1 MKLIN
6 KIFAATFAASFSL
19 PIYSQINKGFD
30 EKNNIK
36 SEGDTLLAENISDDS
51 GTLKIS
57 VTGTRSP
64 REVKNVPG
72 AVTVIDQKDISER
85 GTTELKDIFRY
96 DAGIDLKSE
105 TETYFTDSGQG
116 DVTIRGFDGNRVLM
130 QRDNIRLPAVYK
142 FGSAYQI
149 FRSEM
154 VDFNFLKSAEIVKG
168 ASSALYGSDALGG
181 VVTFQ
186 TIFPEDILEEDE
198 NSSFEINNTYTSFNT
213 GYSSVAKYAG
223 RDDQSGL
230 EGVLVI
236 TKTGA
241 QEAKVKAEQKYIN
254 DKESDGFNV
263 STNIVKNFDDYT
275 RGYLIIENI
284 DKETKTIVKEANL
297 PSSSYSTAIEDRTV
311 KRTMVSA
318 NYEFDNPES
327 DNFVDYFKVTA
338 YLQNAYSTDDALM
351 DVKKVE
357 AVNIGDTI
365 MGRNGPTKATS
376 ATPEVAAHKLQ
387 NDYDLTDN
395 SYGANIQLRSD
406 LFDSN
411 TNHRITYGID
421 YSLTSNERVRSKI
434 KFAGLTG
441 TTTVKDSP
449 DSDTT
454 LLGIYLI
461 DEISFDNS
469 KWEFIPSLRF
479 DYYDLDSTVDATY
492 KQSSKSQDPVD
503 INKQIINPSLSVLYK
518 ANKNLTFF
526 GSYDK
531 GFRAPQ
537 YSEVNTTYGNLTRR
551 YYIVNNPDLKSETSD
566 NYEIG
571 VNGAYDKL
579 TFGLTGFWTNFKNR
593 IDGYTEITPDSQ
605 GYTRYQFQNKDKAEI
620 YGVEFNSDYNFN
632 SEPSGYSVFN
642 SLAWTVG
649 NDTSTSTY
657 KPLGV
662 DPFKALV
669 GIRYDSQDNKW
680 GYDLVATYTGIAEAE
695 DKTKFIPDKSIVLD
709 LISFININDRLKF
722 DIGVYNLFDEKY
734 FNYKT
739 VRSESST
746 AADIDKL
753 SEPGRN
759 AKIGF
764 KFIF

>member
-30 EKNNIK
+30 EKNDNK
-36 SEGDTLLAENISDDS
+36 SEKGTLLAENTSDDS

-57 VTGTRSP
+57 VTGTRTP

-72 AVTVIDQKDISER
+72 SVNVIDQKDLSER
-85 GTTELKDIFRY
+85 GTTELKDVFRY

-105 TETYFTDSGQG
+105 TDTLFSNMGQG
-116 DVTIRGFDGNRVLM
+116 DVSIRGFDGNRILM

-142 FGSAYQI
+142 FGTSYQI
-149 FRSEM
+149 FRADM
-154 VDFNFLKSAEIVKG
+154 IDFNFLKSTEILKG
-168 ASSALYGSDALGG
+168 AASALYGSDALGG

-198 NSSFEINNTYTSFNT
+198 TSSFEINNTYTSFNT

-223 RDDQSGL
+223 RDDESGL

-241 QEAKVKAEQKYIN
+241 EEAKVKAENKYIN
-254 DKESDGFNV
+254 DVESNGFNV
-263 STNIVKNFDDYT
+263 STNIVKNFDDYS

-284 DKETKTIVKEANL
+284 DKETKTISKEANL
-297 PSSSYSTAIEDRTV
+297 PSSSYSSANEERTV

-318 NYEFDNPES
+318 NYEYDNAES
-327 DNFVDYFKVTA
+327 DNFIDYFKVTG
-338 YLQNAYSTDDALM
+338 YLQNAYSTDDSRL
-351 DVKKVE
+351 DVKLVP
-357 AVNIGDTI
+357 AVNIGDI
-365 MGRNGPTKATS
+365 VRGRPATS
-376 ATPEVAAHKLQ
+376 ARPEVPAHKLF
-387 NDYDLTDN
+387 NDYDLTDD

-421 YSLTSNERVRSKI
+421 YSLTHNERKRSKI
-434 KFAGLTG
+434 KSDGLTG

-454 LLGIYLI
+454 ILGIYLQ

-469 KWEFIPSLRF
+469 KWEFIPGLRF
-479 DYYDLDSTVDATY
+479 DYYDLDSSVDSIY
-492 KQSSKSQDPVD
+492 LQSSKSENPVD
-503 INKQIINPSLSVLYK
+503 INKQIINPSISILYK
-518 ANKNLTFF
+518 ANNNLTYY
-526 GSYDK
+526 GKYNK

-537 YSEVNTTYGNLTRR
+537 YSEVNTTFGNLAHG
-551 YYIVNNPDLKSETSD
+551 YYIINNPDLKSETSN

-571 VNGAYDKL
+571 VNGAYEKL
-579 TFGLTGFWTNFKNR
+579 NFGLNAFWSNFKDR
-593 IDGYTEITPDSQ
+593 IDSYNWIGRDSDGYM
-605 GYTRYQFQNKDKAEI
+605 YAQFQNADKAEI

-632 SEPSGYSVFN
+632 SEPTGYSVFN

-680 GYDLVATYTGIAEAE
+680 GYDLVATYTGIAEAK
-695 DKTKFIPDKSIVLD
+695 DKTKFIPDSSIVLD

-722 DIGVYNLFDEKY
+722 DIGVYNIFDEKY

-739 VRSESST
+739 VGSSSPT
-746 AADIDKL
+746 DEDL
-753 SEPGRN
+753 DRFSEPGRN